1 MVKIEY
7 KIKNGSKSETK
18 ELTLVDLPWNQFCK
32 AADLGLKVSQP
43 NGSQF
48 SDMANFVMLYT
59 GKNDEDMKKWRDS
72 SNSQTDFINEI
83 ATVFKEITDFMQS
96 KKK

>member
-1 MVKIEY
+1 MKIEY
-7 KIKNGSKSETK
+7 KIPNGSKTETK
-18 ELTLVDLPWNQFCK
+18 ELTLVDLQWKDFCK
-32 AADLGLKVSQP
+32 VADLGLKVSQP

-59 GKNDEDMKKWRDS
+59 GKNDEDMKKWQNS
-72 SNSQTDFINEI
+72 SNSQTGFINEI
-83 ATVFKEITDFMQS
+83 GIVFQAISDYMQS